1 MPSLRWPA
9 AMAAATLLSG
19 LVAAAPAAAATPV
32 TITNV
37 SVSAKTVAA
46 PGQVTVS
53 YAAESQSPITSAG
66 AGYVDTRNRYR
77 AFTLTAGP
85 SGSGTRD
92 LPADSESGTWRM
104 VSFTISTEDGS
115 MARWCDPQW
124 ATTSSNCLEVKDLSA
139 WDFTVAGATPEYDAP
154 QLATVTVTT
163 PWATIRP
170 NTPFRV
176 GFTLRT
182 PAPDLSFA
190 RAVFTD
196 PNGAQSM
203 VSEDSVSSA
212 SPSLTV
218 WAPIDAAN
226 GVHRLSSLKLCDKMG
241 NCAEYRPDGTVA
253 LVGGARTPAGPG
265 PAYSASVRV
274 YDDTV
279 APVLTG
285 ISTTTPKVTFG
296 KPVTVAYSV
305 SDEQT
310 SLEQVT
316 FRYVRNGVEDY
327 PLARQSAPRSGTIA
341 VTPDKLGTYVLQ
353 DVYVS
358 DGYTDLVRYQRDGTV
373 WNSRFDTQIGTHT
386 LDFSKLD
393 MRVLPNAPKITART
407 WPHGVKVTPVITN
420 VSESGQITSHTVVAE
435 PGHHVATIQGTNVS
449 STVLKGLAAGTT
461 YTVSVT
467 ANGPGGASA
476 PTKFTTTPLLTSSVM
491 GAGDLNRDG
500 RSDVVGVQ
508 RESGYAY
515 AYKGNGRGGFT
526 GGATSA
532 ANTIHGGRILP
543 AGDFNGDGRAD
554 LLAENRGTLQ
564 LYGGNGRGGYYTDP
578 STAGRG
584 WGGMRFITGGG
595 DFSGD
600 GRSDVVGV
608 TSSGALY
615 LYRGNGRGGLGTGTQ
630 IGTGWGAMAGVFSPG
645 DFNGDR
651 TRDLL
656 AVDRA
661 GVLWLYPGNGKGRL
675 KGTKSK
681 VGTGWAGLAMV
692 GPLGDFTGDGRADLL
707 GITQDGRALVYPGT
721 GRGRVGTSRALGTGW
736 QKYF

>member
-1 MPSLRWPA
+1 MRSLRWPA
-9 AMAAATLLSG
+9 AVAAAALLSG

-53 YAAESQSPITSAG
+53 YTAESQSPITSAG

-77 AFTLTAGP
+77 SISLTAGP

-139 WDFTVAGATPEYDAP
+139 WDFTVAGVTPEYDAP

-218 WAPIDAAN
+218 WAPLDAVN

-241 NCAEYRPDGTVA
+241 NCAEYRPDGTVT
-253 LVGGARTPAGPG
+253 LVGGARTPTGVQPT
-265 PAYSASVRV
+265 YSASVRV

-279 APVLTG
+279 APVLNWVR
-285 ISTTTPKVTFG
+285 TTSATLPFG
-296 KPVTVAYSV
+296 QPVRVQYSV
-305 SDEQT
+305 SDEQAT
-310 SLEQVT
+310 LPSVRVGYRLSELEGIDLT
-316 FRYVRNGVEDY
+316 
-327 PLARQSAPRSGTIA
+327 RSGAPLSGI
-341 VTPDKLGTYVLQ
+341 VVDTPRRLGVHRLAFVEL
-353 DVYVS
+353 D
-358 DGYTDLVRYQRDGTV
+358 DGYQYVTYRRDGSV
-373 WNSRFDTQIGTHT
+373 WDSRFGTQIGTHT

-393 MRVLPNAPKITART
+393 IRVVPNAPRITART

-476 PTKFTTTPLLTSSVM
+476 PTKFTTTPLLTSSVV

-500 RSDVVGVQ
+500 RSDVVGVV

-543 AGDFNGDGRAD
+543 AGDLNGDGRAD

-564 LYGGNGRGGYYTDP
+564 LYRGNGRGGYYTDP

-721 GRGRVGTSRALGTGW
+721 GRGRVGTSRPLGTGW